1 MVPTDATATEPI
13 DELTK
18 EAGGSGNGRV
28 EGSGDQVDDGS
39 SSKADHISN
48 LKGSDIISLLFK
60 QY

>member
-1 MVPTDATATEPI
+1 MVPTDATATDPI
-13 DELTK
+13 SDHATR
-18 EAGGSGNGRV
+18 AGGSGNGRV

-39 SSKADHISN
+39 SSKSDHTHN

>member
-1 MVPTDATATEPI
+1 MVTTDATTRDLI
-13 DELTK
+13 SDHTTR
-18 EAGGSGNGRV
+18 AGGSGNARV

-39 SSKADHISN
+39 SLKSDHN

>member
-1 MVPTDATATEPI
+1 MVPTDATATDPNS
-13 DELTK
+13 DHATG
-18 EAGGSGNGRV
+18 AGGSGNGRV

-39 SSKADHISN
+39 SSKSDHN